1 MTPPSDPQR
10 RPDGVMVGSDSPTAP
25 TVSVGATER
34 SLRDVCR
41 AALWLALPPTVWIL
55 FGSRLASY
63 GTDSAHAYWNVWRT
77 GPYALPPGSP
87 DAFNYS
93 PAFAQLIYP
102 LTLLPWPVFLTLWS
116 VLLMAATVWLLWPL
130 APRWRWLLLA
140 YVAPPVL
147 LIGNIEVFL
156 AVAAVVGLRLPSAW
170 AFPLLTKI
178 TPGLGPVWFAVRRE
192 WRQAAVAVLA
202 TALVAAASFVISPGL
217 WVAWWE
223 FVVGA
228 PTPPTQAGL
237 PPLGLRLTL
246 ALAVIIWGALK
257 GRRSAVPVAMMLA
270 MPLWSSGV
278 LALLTA
284 VPRLRQKPEVNLAD
298 R

>member
-1 MTPPSDPQR
+1 M
-10 RPDGVMVGSDSPTAP
+10 
-25 TVSVGATER
+25 GATER